1 MRISDWSS
9 DVCSSDLRRRR
20 RADRR
25 AARVSRAMATLRVR
39 CESWPIRGTF
49 TISRGSKTTADVVV
63 VELSDTDG
71 NLQRGDAGPYAN
83 QGQFLQLVLVQKI
96 GRASGRERGCKE
108 LYISGTARPSKK
120 KTQQ

>member
-1 MRISDWSS
+1 MRPARGRS
-9 DVCSSDLRRRR
+9 LRRRR

-49 TISRGSKTTADVVV
+49 TISRGSKTTAAVVV

-71 NLQRGDAGPYAN
+71 NLGRGAAVPYAHY
-83 QGQFLQLVLVQKI
+83 GASLQTVLAQI
-96 GRASGRERGCKE
+96 ERLHGALAE
-108 LYISGTARPSKK
+108 GTDPPAPPA
-120 KTQQ
+120 TPPAH